1 MMNRLWVRLSLAFA
15 AVVVVAVLAI
25 ALAVRLTNAI
35 VTDPI
40 IPPPPEVKAYFD
52 RLRSEQPWPN
62 FPTVMLIIGLVAVS
76 AGVWMSRRVTAPL
89 AELAQ
94 AAQAVGRQDFS
105 QRVSLHGSQE
115 VVAVATAFN
124 DMAAQLQQSESLRR
138 NLLADVAHELR
149 HPVHVLQG
157 SLQAILDDVYPCN
170 KEEIARLSDQ
180 THHLTVL
187 VNDLHILAQAE
198 AHKLP
203 LHKQITDIAGLV
215 KETVAALE
223 PLVTAKNVTL
233 RVELLGTMPQ
243 VAVDRARL
251 RQAVHNLLDNALRH
265 TPEGGAITVSVEQGP
280 DNIQLRVQDT
290 GDGIAAEQLPYVFD
304 RFYRADVARSRDRG
318 GTGLG
323 LAIVKAN
330 VEAHGGTVT
339 VVSPGIG
346 QGSTFT
352 IALPNPTGS

>member
-1 MMNRLWVRLSLAFA
+1 MNRLWVRLSLAFA
-15 AVVVVAVLAI
+15 AVVVVAVLAT

-40 IPPPPEVKAYFD
+40 TPPPPVVKAYFD
-52 RLRSEQPWPN
+52 RFRSEQPWPN
-62 FPTVMLIIGLVAVS
+62 FPTVMFVIGLVAVS

-94 AAQAVGRQDFS
+94 AAHAVGRQDFS
-105 QRVSLHGSQE
+105 QRVSLRGSE
-115 VVAVATAFN
+115 EIVAVATAFN

-203 LHKQITDIAGLV
+203 LRKQMTDLAALV
-215 KETVAALE
+215 KETVAAFE
-223 PLVTAKNVTL
+223 PLVAAKRVSL

-243 VAVDRARL
+243 ISVDRARL

-265 TPEGGAITVSVEQGP
+265 TPEGGAIAVSVEQGP
-280 DNIQLRVQDT
+280 ATIQLRVQDT

-304 RFYRADVARSRDRG
+304 RFYRTDEARTRDKG

-339 VVSPGIG
+339 AVSQGIG

-352 IALPNPTGS
+352 IDLPNPTRS